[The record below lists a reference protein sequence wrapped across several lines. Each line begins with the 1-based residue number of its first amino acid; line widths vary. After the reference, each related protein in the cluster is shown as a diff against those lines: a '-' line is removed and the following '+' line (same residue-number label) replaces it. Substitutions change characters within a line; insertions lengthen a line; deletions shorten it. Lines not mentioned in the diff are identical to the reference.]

1 MTTAARGARSAS
13 QLPPPGAAQSATNRL
28 EQVFV
33 QHLLDNTVEALTDRS
48 GTPHPFPWSPDQN
61 VRVGVLGPTFAPP
74 PDPTA
79 NGDAGDGDDE
89 SDAAAPGRPVVVPPI
104 DNRGVIGVDFVVT
117 GDVTSVDLD
126 IDVEFALY
134 HPLLPPF
141 TDINAEAQTRAAA
154 VGGNRRR
161 RPTVPVN
168 PAWRRDDRHVTFTIT
183 VPVSADEAQI
193 ESTDLAG
200 GDPLLADVAT
210 AVATHFTDPDALFK
224 LTNNQTLPVAAAL
237 GTEVEF
243 RQALAGRRD
252 TSWQPL
258 APEPHLTVTT
268 MPTIDGNIAV
278 SVSLTNATVLADRA
292 IQDLAVYDT
301 RLTVT
306 VAGPTRLQPQ
316 RLGFA
321 EDDVRYAEVATVV
334 GRGRGCVARPGDRP
348 NVVVAET
355 LPLHIQQHAQT
366 LNHGADIK
374 FTSLAGS
381 YAPTLDAL
389 AAAMRTFLRG
399 WDYSAAVTTEE
410 RDQITKL
417 RDSFEVE
424 VERFELGCDLLRN
437 DPHLDRAF
445 TLANRTFAAA
455 KGPTAGW
462 RLFQLVFMVTEMGA
476 LAGRENPTDPRLR
489 EELDAVDVLWFPTG
503 GGKTEAYLGL
513 ITVALFYDR
522 LRGKECGTTA
532 WMLFP
537 LRMLSVQQLARI
549 SEVVHHGEVIRAA
562 EGIGGDPFTLGYL
575 VGAANTPNN
584 LARPAPNGWWP
595 GIDAFAKLT
604 PAERDERR
612 LVGACPACNN
622 RDSVGL
628 DVNIPDQRLVHVCR
642 NASCG
647 HELAIHASD
656 EEVTRYQPS
665 VVVSTVDKIT
675 HFARNGQLTSFNRG
689 PRMRCPKHGYYTHK
703 ACVAA
708 DCNVNVNTH
717 TTPTGFKDPTPALW
731 IQDELHLVREEL
743 GVFAGHYHTLMAEL
757 AVGAGHESSKVIAAT
772 ATIEQFEDQLSQV
785 YGRTPRMFP
794 TGGGTLERSF
804 YTEVTES
811 DASTSAC
818 SPPAEAL

>member
-1 MTTAARGARSAS
+1 MTTAARGAPSAS

-28 EQVFV
+28 EQVLV

-48 GTPHPFPWSPDQN
+48 GAPHPFPWSPDQH

-74 PDPTA
+74 PAPAA
-79 NGDAGDGDDE
+79 NGADGDADDSDE
-89 SDAAAPGRPVVVPPI
+89 GVPAGRPVVVPPI
-104 DNRGVIGVDFVVT
+104 DNRGVIGVDFVVA
-117 GDVTSVDLD
+117 GDVTSIDLD

-141 TDINAEAQTRAAA
+141 ADINKEAQTRAAA

-168 PAWRRDDRHVTFTIT
+168 PAWRRDDRHVSFAIT

-193 ESTDLAG
+193 ESTDMPG
-200 GDPLLADVAT
+200 GDPLLGDVGA
-210 AVATHFTDPDALFK
+210 AVASHFTDPDALFK
-224 LTNNQTLPVAAAL
+224 LTNNQTLPVAAAM
-237 GTEVEF
+237 GTEAEF

-268 MPTIDGNIAV
+268 TPTINGDIAV
-278 SVSLTNATVLADRA
+278 SVSLTNALVLTDRA

-301 RLTVT
+301 RMTVT
-306 VAGPTRLQPQ
+306 VADPTRLVPQ

-321 EDDVRYAEVATVV
+321 DDDVRYAEVATVV
-334 GRGRGCVARPGDRP
+334 GRGRGCVARPGGGP

-355 LPLHIQQHAQT
+355 LPLHIQQHAQS

-374 FTSLAGS
+374 FASLAAS

-389 AAAMRTFLRG
+389 AAAMRTFLRS
-399 WDYSAAVTTEE
+399 WDYSAAVTSDE

-445 TLANRTFAAA
+445 ALANRTFAAA
-455 KGPTAGW
+455 KGPAAGW
-462 RLFQLVFMVTEMGA
+462 RLFQLVFVVTEMGA

-522 LRGKECGTTA
+522 LRGKERGTTA

-537 LRMLSVQQLARI
+537 LRMLSVQQLA
-549 SEVVHHGEVIRAA
+549 
-562 EGIGGDPFTLGYL
+562 
-575 VGAANTPNN
+575 
-584 LARPAPNGWWP
+584 
-595 GIDAFAKLT
+595 
-604 PAERDERR
+604 
-612 LVGACPACNN
+612 
-622 RDSVGL
+622 
-628 DVNIPDQRLVHVCR
+628 
-642 NASCG
+642 
-647 HELAIHASD
+647 
-656 EEVTRYQPS
+656 
-665 VVVSTVDKIT
+665 
-675 HFARNGQLTSFNRG
+675 
-689 PRMRCPKHGYYTHK
+689 
-703 ACVAA
+703 
-708 DCNVNVNTH
+708 
-717 TTPTGFKDPTPALW
+717 
-731 IQDELHLVREEL
+731 
-743 GVFAGHYHTLMAEL
+743 
-757 AVGAGHESSKVIAAT
+757 
-772 ATIEQFEDQLSQV
+772 
-785 YGRTPRMFP
+785 
-794 TGGGTLERSF
+794 
-804 YTEVTES
+804 
-811 DASTSAC
+811 
-818 SPPAEAL
+818 